1 MAQIAVIGINSFGY
15 HVARS
20 LARNGNEVLA
30 MDQQE
35 PIIDRIKAYVSK
47 AVVADATDKMVLRE
61 LNMAQMDA
69 VVLSLG
75 SKLDASILVAMHL
88 LDLNVKNIVAKAVS
102 DDHVKILERIGVHRV
117 VFLERDMGE
126 RIAASL
132 QGVHIVDY
140 LPLGK
145 DLSIIEMSPLK
156 EMFGKNLIE
165 LDFRN
170 RYNCQVLAIR
180 DIQSGK
186 TFAPP
191 EPDTSIE
198 PHHVLTVMGTKD
210 LIASLSKRI

>member
-1 MAQIAVIGINSFGY
+1 MAQVAVIGINSFGY
-15 HVARS
+15 HVARA

-35 PIIDRIKAYVSK
+35 PIIDRIKGYVSK
-47 AVVADATDKMVLRE
+47 AVMADATDKRVLRE
-61 LNMAQMDA
+61 LNMSQMDA

-88 LDLNVKNIVAKAVS
+88 LDLKVKNIVAKAVS

-132 QGVHIVDY
+132 QGVHIMDY
-140 LPLGK
+140 LPIGS
-145 DLSIIEMSPLK
+145 DMSIIEMSPLK
-156 EMFGKNLIE
+156 EMIGKNLIE

-170 RYNCQVLAIR
+170 RYNCQVLSIR
-180 DIQSGK
+180 DTQSGL
-186 TFAPP
+186 TLSPP
-191 EPDTSIE
+191 EADTQIE
-198 PHHVLTVMGTKD
+198 PFHVLTVMGTKD
-210 LIASLSKRI
+210 LIASLSKRK